1 MTTSLL
7 LSFYQEVLPIL
18 KAYILT
24 FQSADTMVHK
34 LHERQLETFQKF
46 LACFVK
52 AEYVAY
58 KTGKQL
64 KELDLSND
72 EGQFMSIND
81 MFVGSKIK
89 KLRKEVPKDDCVIK
103 QFLSQASVA
112 YIQCAQHMQKTLNS
126 QILKSLSC
134 IDPCIRNHSVSVK
147 GLTRLTEYFSHLLS
161 VEEEGSVL
169 KEITYY
175 SIDSHLPEESDD
187 IVHWWTKVVQS
198 NKYPA
203 LCKIVVGALSIFHG
217 PRVESSFNVMGDVIG
232 VKAGRMNIETY
243 RAIQTVKYA
252 LKARKTSALK
262 IFRRKDPKFSPV
274 DRHICIKL
282 RSAASRY
289 KQKQNALGVKKL
301 ERLKRYSV
309 TQKAESKTV
318 MKKNLLKTQEQ
329 SYERH
334 SKMEAKRAEKRV
346 LTEKLSQLCAK
357 KKKV

>member
-1 MTTSLL
+1 MYQHKVLEVYKRRNISKESRERLREIRAELSSKSMTDLGKKRKIRITEKLFKTEMTTSLL

-34 LHERQLETFQKF
+34 LHERQFETFQKF

-103 QFLSQASVA
+103 QFLSQASAA
-112 YIQCAQHMQKTLNS
+112 YIQCAQHMQKTLPLNS

-147 GLTRLTEYFSHLLS
+147 GLTRLAEYFSHLLS
-161 VEEEGSVL
+161 VGEEGSVL

-175 SIDSHLPEESDD
+175 STDSHLPEESDD

-203 LCKIVVGALSIFHG
+203 LCKIAVGALSIFHG

-243 RAIQTVKYA
+243 SAIQTVKYA

-262 IFRRKDPKFSPV
+262 MFRRKDPKFSPV

-282 RSAASRY
+282 RSAASIQAEAEYSPY
-289 KQKQNALGVKKL
+289 K
-301 ERLKRYSV
+301 
-309 TQKAESKTV
+309 KA
-318 MKKNLLKTQEQ
+318 
-329 SYERH
+329 
-334 SKMEAKRAEKRV
+334 
-346 LTEKLSQLCAK
+346 
-357 KKKV
+357 